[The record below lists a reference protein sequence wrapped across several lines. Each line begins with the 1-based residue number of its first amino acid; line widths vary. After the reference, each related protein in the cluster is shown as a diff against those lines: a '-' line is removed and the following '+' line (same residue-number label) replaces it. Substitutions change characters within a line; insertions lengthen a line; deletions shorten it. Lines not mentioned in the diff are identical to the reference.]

1 MILVAGGAGYIG
13 SHCVKELLAQGYEV
27 VALDNLSQGHRDAVL
42 TKHFVEADLRDRGAL
57 QDAFQRYEIDA
68 VVHFAGLSQVGESM
82 SKPLAYYD
90 NNVLGTMNLLHVMMD
105 HEVKR
110 IVFSSSAAVYGIPE
124 RTPIPEDHPKDP
136 ISPYGQTKWIVEKL
150 LEDCEK
156 AYGIRY
162 VALRYFNAAGCDPDG
177 ELAERHDPETHLVPI
192 VLDVALGKGEQV
204 AIFGTD
210 YSTPDGTCI
219 RDYIHVCDLAVAHV
233 KALERLERL
242 GASGVY
248 NLGIGHGYPV
258 REVIAVCQNISGR
271 GIRVA
276 ETERRSGDPAE
287 LVADSR
293 RATKELSW
301 KPRYTNLDEIARTAW
316 NDRGKR
322 ARMGGRP
329 SVTDSC

>member
-233 KALERLERL
+233 KALGRLERL

-248 NLGIGHGYPV
+248 NLGIGHGYSV
-258 REVIAVCQNISGR
+258 REVIAVCRNISGR
-271 GIRVA
+271 CIRVA

-293 RATKELSW
+293 RAAKELSW

-316 NDRGKR
+316 NDRSKR